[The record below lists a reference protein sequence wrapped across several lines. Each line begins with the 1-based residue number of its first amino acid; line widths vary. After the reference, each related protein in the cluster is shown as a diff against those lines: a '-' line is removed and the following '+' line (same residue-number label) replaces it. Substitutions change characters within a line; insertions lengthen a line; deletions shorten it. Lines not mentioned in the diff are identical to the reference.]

1 MKRLVLIA
9 MVLVVAAGAGFS
21 QNLTVLD
28 DDFNTFLS
36 SLGTHLLPHL
46 QQTAVNGI
54 STGDASVPAYR
65 SFTIGT
71 SLGAVMDLQG
81 WDEAIAFPD
90 DYEALLPLDDI
101 VNDAIQGAGA
111 PVTTFYEGF
120 IPYPVS
126 RLTLGGTIAGWQ
138 ILGTAAWV
146 PNALAGW
153 GVGLA
158 GDAAASFSGLEF
170 SILNLGGQVRRT
182 LVEDQPGFPAITAG
196 LGYTYGG
203 FNLSVP
209 LPADIISLLEEQV
222 EGATVTADNLF
233 VDTTVH
239 TAGLELAIS
248 KKLAFFVPFV
258 AVTPYFQQSTFSS
271 GISGFDLEVG
281 TVSYEEQSGEG
292 NQDPGATVNVYDFA
306 LAARGGFDLVFG
318 GFGLFLH
325 GQYSLATMA
334 PAVTTG
340 MRLSF

>member
-1 MKRLVLIA
+1 MKRLFLIV

-28 DDFNTFLS
+28 DDFNIFLG
-36 SLGTHLLPHL
+36 SLGEHLLPHL

-65 SFTIGT
+65 TFTIGT
-71 SLGAVMDLQG
+71 SVGAVLDLKG

-101 VNDAIQGAGA
+101 VNDAIAGVGA
-111 PVTTFYEGF
+111 PVTTLYEGF

-146 PNALAGW
+146 PNALADAALGF
-153 GVGLA
+153 A
-158 GDAAASFSGLEF
+158 GDAAESFSGLEF

-209 LPADIISLLEEQV
+209 LPADIETLLEEQV
-222 EGATVTADNLF
+222 EGATASAENLF

-248 KKLAFFVPFV
+248 KKLAFFVPFI
-258 AVTPYFQQSTFSS
+258 AVTPYFQQSTFQA
-271 GISGFDLEVG
+271 GIENFNLTVG
-281 TVSYEEQSGEG
+281 DTSYDEQSGNG
-292 NQDPGATVNVYDFA
+292 DPGATVNVYDFA

-325 GQYSLATMA
+325 GQYSLSTMA